1 MLCVCDSQEGL
12 SHDYVQMM
20 LGINTIRG
28 ITKYVLDE
36 YCKKHIYINTDN
48 IDCRYVINDVF
59 KTAKRCKDHHCILCF
74 IPLVESFK
82 HNARV
87 DIGQDL

>member
-28 ITKYVLDE
+28 ITKYVLYQ
-36 YCKKHIYINTDN
+36 YCKKHIYIHTDN
-48 IDCRYVINDVF
+48 VN
-59 KTAKRCKDHHCILCF
+59 
-74 IPLVESFK
+74 
-82 HNARV
+82 
-87 DIGQDL
+87 